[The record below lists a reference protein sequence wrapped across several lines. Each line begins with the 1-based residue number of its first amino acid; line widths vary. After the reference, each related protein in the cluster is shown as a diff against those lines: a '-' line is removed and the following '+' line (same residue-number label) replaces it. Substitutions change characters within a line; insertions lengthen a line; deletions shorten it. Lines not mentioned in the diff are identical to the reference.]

1 MRSLYKPM
9 QCHIDGR
16 KEGKT
21 MDYLQ
26 KRKRAGRKPEK
37 RRSKTA
43 SGEEAGLMER
53 GKATLSCFH
62 FSVLKRQAH
71 GSAALLLQRVKVPE
85 VAWRGG
91 EWAL

>member
-1 MRSLYKPM
+1 
-9 QCHIDGR
+9 
-16 KEGKT
+16 

-26 KRKRAGRKPEK
+26 KRKRAGKKPEK

-43 SGEEAGLMER
+43 SGEGAGLMES
-53 GKATLSCFH
+53 GTDAFSHYH

-85 VAWRGG
+85 VAGEGARGHFS
-91 EWAL
+91 ELK